1 MAKIVT
7 LTNGAV
13 LNAFVASGFNI
24 RGFDLPTNIAH
35 GSAGDALAFIARR
48 YPLTQ
53 GVLQVKDMI
62 LSINNSRRLKDDKSL
77 HGIELGTLF
86 LSPNSQKSGLLGANG
101 KPRPYGG
108 APADAECNR
117 APVTFQAGA
126 DGSLVDTTPD
136 HKYFLNWDGNLDTTC
151 NDYLRMFA
159 TPTQMAALG
168 CSSPSACS
176 FSGRVSLQHAQGID
190 DDSWE
195 QSNIDFGT
203 GATNGYGPGIN
214 DCYHNISS
222 NGVTYFNNCRIKFDC
237 TKTGW
242 DPAFIPTCCNQIGGE
257 DARCD
262 PLWCIDDPESKCL
275 PTMLSSCTGLPANP
289 LTSQTTA
296 GIKGMSTCGRHN
308 FLTPDTAS
316 TNNMAC
322 NAYWITTHDMF
333 LEYVLKGGK
342 PEDVSAQALNKAEAM
357 MAEVHRYCIGDG
369 KGAAEGAA
377 SGECSC
383 YNGYVNCQGAQ
394 SLSGACLMHVPD
406 PVNKSA
412 ARRVDAYCSGD
423 TIPPLYSSYSSLSSS
438 GATVWLPGPCGNAL
452 PSYATPTVNSDSP
465 NPWGGSGSGSGS
477 GVGGFPLHCWLPECQ
492 TNGET
497 CVFKNMVDF
506 LKPCPSIC
514 FQYASGANMTIGKIN
529 SPNKSTEVD
538 VTQVSC
544 DFGGKERN
552 ALISPFSVPEDC
564 MYLSLQMPQST
575 RGTISL
581 PLYNLGQDALNS
593 FSSITYAA
601 YSSVS
606 PLVSILPADQKGFI
620 SSMGST
626 TLHVVVDT
634 AGQAPYTTMNGF
646 LDIQDPTGANGQFY
660 VPLEIAILG
669 PDSTQGGTPVAPSGV
684 PFTCD
689 PNFGSTLGPSPSP
702 TPLPPNPNRSVRSI
716 QPAGNAGGAGPSA
729 SASGA
734 SAKGA
739 VQPKASNVLGEI
751 AIAIYAATAIGLV
764 LIVLALV
771 WIGKKIRK

>member
-1 MAKIVT
+1 MTRAVT
-7 LTNGAV
+7 LTRGAV
-13 LNAFVASGFNI
+13 FDAFAASGFNF
-24 RGFDLPTNIAH
+24 REFTLPTNIAS
-35 GSAGDALAFIARR
+35 GSTGDALAFIARR

-62 LSINNSRRLKDDKSL
+62 LSINNSRRLRSDKSL
-77 HGIELGTLF
+77 VGIEGPLF
-86 LSPNSQKSGLLGANG
+86 LSPNSQKSGLVGANG
-101 KPRPYGG
+101 LPRPYGG
-108 APADAECNR
+108 APTDAECNR
-117 APVTFQAGA
+117 APVTFAAGSNDNIIDPNIYSWA
-126 DGSLVDTTPD
+126 EWNP
-136 HKYFLNWDGNLDTTC
+136 NNNGNYIPNVTC
-151 NDYLRMFA
+151 NEFLGTFA
-159 TPTQMAALG
+159 SQATSGGSVATWLSKVGCTSAAACTFDGTVLLKDEQGTSCVYHGAGTAPNGTYYSLG
-168 CSSPSACS
+168 W
-176 FSGRVSLQHAQGID
+176 FD
-190 DDSWE
+190 
-195 QSNIDFGT
+195 
-203 GATNGYGPGIN
+203 
-214 DCYHNISS
+214 
-222 NGVTYFNNCRIKFDC
+222 NCKIRFDC
-237 TKTGW
+237 TKTAW
-242 DPAFIPTCCNQIGGE
+242 DPAFIPTCCNQIGGD

-262 PLWCIDDPESKCL
+262 PLWCIDDPESQCL

-289 LTSQTTA
+289 FTSQTTA
-296 GIKGMSTCGRHN
+296 GIKGMSSCGRHN

-322 NAYWITTHDMF
+322 NEYWLATHDMF

-342 PEDVSAQALNKAEAM
+342 PDEVSAQALNKAEAM

-369 KGAAEGAA
+369 RASAEGAA

-406 PVNKSA
+406 PTNKGA

-423 TIPPLYSSYSSLSSS
+423 TIPPLYSSFSSVSSS
-438 GATVWLPGPCGNAL
+438 GVTEWLPGPCGNAL

-465 NPWGGSGSGSGS
+465 NPWGGGSGSGS

-514 FQYASGANMTIGKIN
+514 FQYSSGANITIGNIN

-552 ALISPFSVPEDC
+552 ALISPYSVPEDC
-564 MYLSLQMPQST
+564 MYLSLQMPQNM

-581 PLYNLGQDALNS
+581 PLFNLGQDALHS

-606 PLVSILPADQKGFI
+606 PLISILPADQRGFI

-626 TLHVVVDT
+626 TVHVMVDS
-634 AGQAPYTTMNGF
+634 AGQEPYTTINGF
-646 LDIQDPTGANGQFY
+646 LNFQDPTGANGQFY

-669 PDSTQGGTPVAPSGV
+669 PDSSQGGTPVASSGV

-689 PNFGSTLGPSPSP
+689 PNFGSTLGPSPSQILQN
-702 TPLPPNPNRSVRSI
+702 TNRSVRSMQRI
-716 QPAGNAGGAGPSA
+716 ADAENEGAA
-729 SASGA
+729 TM
-734 SAKGA
+734 
-739 VQPKASNVLGEI
+739 QQKASKKLKES
-751 AIAIYAATAIGLV
+751 AIVSMAIGLV
-764 LIVLALV
+764 LFLV
-771 WIGKKIRK
+771 AVVWMHKKIRKN